1 MSAPERFVEW
11 LSNHR
16 HTDPKLGHTY
26 RYHPRSNVHS
36 IELCTRIMDDL
47 FERCSVLR
55 EQAHRG
61 EVAYSIDLRH
71 VWPTTGKS
79 KTIDLAVGCP
89 AHRALGP
96 PSNGG
101 IHQVKEL
108 SEVLI
113 ACEAKTVMTEH
124 VKSQP
129 RIFDELS
136 SSHEIIHRGRQDAIS
151 AGITVVNIA
160 ETYISPTRQK
170 SSHELEVTRHKQPHV
185 TERMIKHLRGLQ
197 LRENI
202 DEVGFDAYCTVVID
216 CDNQSDA
223 SLWTGHP
230 APQQGDPD
238 HYDTFRG
245 RIVRFYNERF
255 SSLV

>member
-1 MSAPERFVEW
+1 MA
-11 LSNHR
+11 
-16 HTDPKLGHTY
+16 
-26 RYHPRSNVHS
+26 
-36 IELCTRIMDDL
+36 
-47 FERCSVLR
+47 
-55 EQAHRG
+55 
-61 EVAYSIDLRH
+61 
-71 VWPTTGKS
+71 
-79 KTIDLAVGCP
+79 
-89 AHRALGP
+89 
-96 PSNGG
+96 
-101 IHQVKEL
+101 
-108 SEVLI
+108 
-113 ACEAKTVMTEH
+113 AKTVETGRNSIAIELDPEYFRNGTQRAKREATKMGGLFT
-124 VKSQP
+124 KP

-136 SSHEIIHRGRQDAIS
+136 SSHEIVHRGRQDTIS

-160 ETYISPTRQK
+160 ETYVSPTRQK
-170 SSHELEVTRHKQPHV
+170 SSHELEVTRHKQPHD

-197 LRENI
+197 IRENI

>member
-1 MSAPERFVEW
+1 
-11 LSNHR
+11 
-16 HTDPKLGHTY
+16 
-26 RYHPRSNVHS
+26 
-36 IELCTRIMDDL
+36 
-47 FERCSVLR
+47 
-55 EQAHRG
+55 
-61 EVAYSIDLRH
+61 
-71 VWPTTGKS
+71 
-79 KTIDLAVGCP
+79 
-89 AHRALGP
+89 
-96 PSNGG
+96 
-101 IHQVKEL
+101 
-108 SEVLI
+108 
-113 ACEAKTVMTEH
+113 MTEH
-124 VKSQP
+124 GKSQP

-136 SSHEIIHRGRQDAIS
+136 SSHEIIHRGRQDTIS

-160 ETYISPTRQK
+160 ETYVSPTRQK

-197 LRENI
+197 IRENI